1 MSSDEYIFP
10 TKAAEEV
17 AIRDFAKIAARR
29 ARQAFKM
36 ARIDADDL
44 PATDIY
50 DECRDHAYDVL
61 RSHGG
66 EALVDLLLLDVA
78 DAAASLIMGS

>member
-1 MSSDEYIFP
+1 MSDFHYS
-10 TKAAEEV
+10 TKAAEQI
-17 AIRDFAKIAARR
+17 AISDFAKMAAKR

-78 DAAASLIMGS
+78 DAAASLIMGG

>member
-10 TKAAEEV
+10 TQAAEQV
-17 AIRDFAKIAARR
+17 AISDFARMAAKR

-36 ARIDADDL
+36 ARIDANDL

-66 EALVDLLLLDVA
+66 EALVDLLLLDVS
-78 DAAASLIMGS
+78 DAAASLIMGG